1 MPDGNFF
8 NICVFIEIFA
18 PIRYYIIALLLVVFF
33 DINVDYLVNDGF
45 NNLGGLYEK
54 TRPGCSPVN
63 HVPHLAEI
71 ILIFYLHEK
80 FRSGLQG

>member
-45 NNLGGLYEK
+45 NNFRESIREK
-54 TRPGCSPVN
+54 MSQLQPGQPYTS
-63 HVPHLAEI
+63 LAEI

-80 FRSGLQG
+80 FRFGLQE